1 MADKMAE
8 SHGSESEFDNF
19 HQFYQY
25 YLSEHS
31 RPLNRRFHFAG
42 CIMVL
47 IIVLTALLSGEWGM
61 LILAPVFGYGFAWAG
76 HYFVE
81 KNKPATFRH
90 PLWSLMGDWVMFKDV
105 MTGKIKL

>member
-1 MADKMAE
+1 
-8 SHGSESEFDNF
+8 
-19 HQFYQY
+19 
-25 YLSEHS
+25 
-31 RPLNRRFHFAG
+31 
-42 CIMVL
+42 MVL
-47 IIVLTALLSGEWGM
+47 IVVLTALLSGEWAM

-90 PLWSLMGDWVMFKDV
+90 PVWSLMGDWVMFKDV

>member
-1 MADKMAE
+1 MTNPD
-8 SHGSESEFDNF
+8 SGDSEFDNF
-19 HQFYQY
+19 HKFYQY

-31 RPLNRRFHFAG
+31 EPLNRRLHLAG
-42 CIMVL
+42 CMMVL
-47 IIVLTALLSGEWGM
+47 IVVLSALLSRDWWI

-81 KNKPATFRH
+81 KNKPATFRY
-90 PLWSLMGDWVMFKDV
+90 PVWSLMGDWVMFKDV

>member
-1 MADKMAE
+1 
-8 SHGSESEFDNF
+8 
-19 HQFYQY
+19 
-25 YLSEHS
+25 
-31 RPLNRRFHFAG
+31 
-42 CIMVL
+42 MVL

>member
-1 MADKMAE
+1 
-8 SHGSESEFDNF
+8 
-19 HQFYQY
+19 
-25 YLSEHS
+25 
-31 RPLNRRFHFAG
+31 
-42 CIMVL
+42 MVL

-90 PLWSLMGDWVMFKDV
+90 PVWSLMGDWVMFKDV

>member
-1 MADKMAE
+1 MTK
-8 SHGSESEFDNF
+8 SQSSESEFDNF

-31 RPLNRRFHFAG
+31 QPLNRRLHFAG
-42 CIMVL
+42 SIMVL
-47 IIVLTALLSGEWGM
+47 IVILTALLSREWGM

-81 KNKPATFRH
+81 KNKPATLRH
-90 PLWSLMGDWVMFKDV
+90 PVWSLMGDWVMFKDV

>member
-1 MADKMAE
+1 MVKPDIRE
-8 SHGSESEFDNF
+8 REFSSF

-31 RPLNRRFHFAG
+31 SPLNRRLHFAG
-42 CIMVL
+42 CIIVL
-47 IIVLTALLSGEWGM
+47 IIILTAFLSRNLSLL
-61 LILAPVFGYGFAWAG
+61 LLAPLFGYGLAWSG

-81 KNKPATFRH
+81 KNKPATFKH
-90 PLWSLMGDWVMFKDV
+90 PLWSLMSDWLMFKDI